1 MNISFAYFNTLL
13 MNTSIGVLE
22 NRYIEPN
29 IVTDTMLVLP
39 TEQDVGYISMA
50 NPILFSADGNTLLYS
65 VIPTPIEYYYHYDIE
80 ELIDVIDIHVD
91 PLEHNNENEFLWLS
105 PLIRVN
111 TWVMGLLDIYVKG
124 LILCIFFL
132 LLIEFKNYLDN

>member
-80 ELIDVIDIHVD
+80 ELIDAIDIHVD